1 MKKII
6 LLLVLSVVAMCSFA
20 QKRVF
25 IGISQNA
32 ISLGNPFAKG
42 PIQPGIDAGIARMLN
57 DHPKI
62 RWFQTYRIGITHQR
76 DVQTAIPL
84 YSELGFRYI
93 LGGGFAIGPQL
104 GLGYLH
110 AFSASPTVKRN
121 DDGSYRKAL
130 NLGRSQGMVA
140 LTLGAS
146 YGKSDLR
153 YFLNYQL
160 TLQGPFVPG
169 RAPLLPTTTIRA
181 GVSFSLN
188 SKEQS

>member
-1 MKKII
+1 
-6 LLLVLSVVAMCSFA
+6 
-20 QKRVF
+20 
-25 IGISQNA
+25 
-32 ISLGNPFAKG
+32 
-42 PIQPGIDAGIARMLN
+42 MLN

-62 RWFQTYRIGITHQR
+62 RWFQTYRIGISHQR
-76 DVQTAIPL
+76 DVQTNIPL

-93 LGGGFAIGPQL
+93 FGNSGFALGPQL

-110 AFSASPTVKRN
+110 AISASPTVRQN

-130 NLGRSQGMVA
+130 HLGRAQGMVA

-160 TLQGPFVPG
+160 SLQGPFVPG

-181 GVSFSLN
+181 GVSFSFPKKSDN
-188 SKEQS
+188 ES